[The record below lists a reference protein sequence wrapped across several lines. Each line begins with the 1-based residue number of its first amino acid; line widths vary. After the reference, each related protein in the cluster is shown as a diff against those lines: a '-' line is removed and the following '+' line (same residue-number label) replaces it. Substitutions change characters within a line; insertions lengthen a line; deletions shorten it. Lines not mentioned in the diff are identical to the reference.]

1 MTNNSK
7 DLFVGT
13 KISVKNLK
21 RIFGR
26 KFFQQFQIGAS
37 TPWIVDVAKS
47 LQISTGHR
55 TLVVI
60 LRGNKSFQANTR
72 RNASCFADTSF
83 LKGHCL
89 LMRWVNKG
97 FSGALGG
104 LNKFKAFSGGH
115 STIQPL

>member
-1 MTNNSK
+1 MANNSK
-7 DLFVGT
+7 DLFAGT
-13 KISVKNLK
+13 KISVNNLR

-26 KFFQQFQIGAS
+26 KFFEIGSS
-37 TPWIVDVAKS
+37 TLWMVDVAKS
-47 LQISTGHR
+47 LQIPTGHR
-55 TLVVI
+55 ALVVI

-72 RNASCFADTSF
+72 GNASCFADTSF

-97 FSGALGG
+97 FSGGLGG

>member
-1 MTNNSK
+1 MANNSK

-37 TPWIVDVAKS
+37 TLWIVDVAKS
-47 LQISTGHR
+47 LQIPTGHR

-60 LRGNKSFQANTR
+60 LRGNKSFQADTR
-72 RNASCFADTSF
+72 GKCFMF
-83 LKGHCL
+83 C
-89 LMRWVNKG
+89 
-97 FSGALGG
+97 
-104 LNKFKAFSGGH
+104 
-115 STIQPL
+115 